1 MINHP
6 KKDIIQIAV
15 RPGFVLIPRELFTLD
30 LSSNEFRIYIVLL
43 TYEDRRTH
51 TCYPSLSTLAKAA
64 RVTKKTAMK
73 CVHLLGEKRLL
84 EIRHT
89 KMFAKDGSVLNGN
102 LEYHI
107 NPISWAVRY
116 QNENKIRESE
126 RIQKR
131 NKMRKKFAKRSA

>member
-1 MINHP
+1 MINHS

-30 LSSNEFRIYIVLL
+30 LSANEFRIYVVLL

-64 RVTKKTAMK
+64 RVSKKTAMK
-73 CVHLLGEKRLL
+73 CVHMLEEKRLL

>member
-1 MINHP
+1 MINHS
-6 KKDIIQIAV
+6 KKDLIQIAV
-15 RPGFVLIPRELFTLD
+15 RPGFVLVPRELFTLD
-30 LSSNEFRIYIVLL
+30 LSANEFRIYVVLL

-73 CVHLLGEKRLL
+73 CVHLLEEKRLI

-116 QNENKIRESE
+116 QNENKLRDSE
-126 RIQKR
+126 RIQKIC
-131 NKMRKKFAKRSA
+131 KKRKRFAKRSA

>member
-1 MINHP
+1 MR
-6 KKDIIQIAV
+6 IA
-15 RPGFVLIPRELFTLD
+15 E
-30 LSSNEFRIYIVLL
+30 
-43 TYEDRRTH
+43 H

-73 CVHLLGEKRLL
+73 CVHLLEEKRLL

-131 NKMRKKFAKRSA
+131 NKMRKRFTKRSA

>member
-1 MINHP
+1 MINHS

-30 LSSNEFRIYIVLL
+30 LSANEFRIYVVLL

-73 CVHLLGEKRLL
+73 CVHLLEEKRLI
-84 EIRHT
+84 EIKHT
-89 KMFAKDGSVLNGN
+89 KMYAKDGSVLNGN
-102 LEYHI
+102 LEYHF

-116 QNENKIRESE
+116 QNENKIRESA
-126 RIQKR
+126 RIQHINKKR
-131 NKMRKKFAKRSA
+131 KRFAKRSA

>member
-43 TYEDRRTH
+43 TYEDRKTH

-73 CVHLLGEKRLL
+73 CVHLLEEKRLL

-107 NPISWAVRY
+107 NPITWAVRY

-131 NKMRKKFAKRSA
+131 NKMRKRFTKRSA